1 MTTTIENQRIAF
13 WDVAKFVAI
22 FLVVWGHSLQNLTS
36 DDHYWLTDG
45 VSQVIISFHMPL
57 FMLISGYFAYNS
69 LARSFTG
76 VMINKFRQLVIP
88 SLSWFLIISAITMVA
103 SRNFSFERISEV
115 ITSLLSSYW
124 FLKSLFMCYLIT
136 MLGALLAHKWQW
148 LLLPYFAIIVILREQ
163 LNYVSTISM
172 LPFFLAGLVIR
183 RYQTA
188 FFNNMK
194 VVFACCLAVHCVM
207 MVLYS
212 SSEYNIYIHPFSF
225 GGGVNN

>member
-1 MTTTIENQRIAF
+1 MTASIDNQRIAF
-13 WDVAKFVAI
+13 WDIAKFVAI

-36 DDHYWLTDG
+36 DDHYWLTDK

-69 LARSFTG
+69 LSRAFQK
-76 VMINKFRQLVIP
+76 VMFNKFRQLVIP
-88 SLSWFLIISAITMVA
+88 SLSWFLIISAITMVV

-136 MLGALLAHKWQW
+136 MLGSLIAHKWRW
-148 LLLPYFAIIVILREQ
+148 LLLPYFAVIVIMGEQ

-172 LPFFLAGLVIR
+172 LPFFLSGLVIR
-183 RYQTA
+183 KYHSQ
-188 FFNNMK
+188 FFSNK
-194 VVFACCLAVHCVM
+194 KIVFATCLTIYCVM
-207 MVLYS
+207 MLIFS
-212 SSEYNIYIHPFSF
+212 SSDYNIYIHPFSF
-225 GGGVNN
+225 GGGV